1 MGKPNLRQ
9 CSPHTSVKKVKQ
21 IKTSALTKDVMK
33 LNNRLSDIMD
43 NTVRNLKEK
52 ILVETS
58 WASLCKATLAQVILF
73 NRRREGEVSRMQL
86 KTYEDYKDK
95 NSVGEDDEVNQSLT
109 PLEKSLCCQLTR
121 IEIPGK
127 WGRNVPVLLPPR
139 LKDSVNLL
147 CDMREEASVHPENPY
162 VFARQY
168 NSKECQRGDKCLR
181 LYAHSC
187 GASDPERLTSIN
199 LRKHVATVSQ
209 FMNLS
214 NNELDVLAGFL
225 GHDINVHRNYYRLPQ
240 ATLQVCKISRLL
252 MSLERG
258 DTDVFRGKTL
268 EEIETEVVIDDRD
281 ENEEEVP
288 VVSQNTTVTQDDDR
302 TGEVQQE
309 SLEEELREVIA
320 DQHNVGHSAEG
331 YFLI

>member
-1 MGKPNLRQ
+1 
-9 CSPHTSVKKVKQ
+9 
-21 IKTSALTKDVMK
+21 
-33 LNNRLSDIMD
+33 
-43 NTVRNLKEK
+43 
-52 ILVETS
+52 
-58 WASLCKATLAQVILF
+58 
-73 NRRREGEVSRMQL
+73 
-86 KTYEDYKDK
+86 
-95 NSVGEDDEVNQSLT
+95 
-109 PLEKSLCCQLTR
+109 
-121 IEIPGK
+121 
-127 WGRNVPVLLPPR
+127 
-139 LKDSVNLL
+139 
-147 CDMREEASVHPENPY
+147 MREEASVHPENPY